1 MVSVRDNVLS
11 PTETRYPMTGFS
23 TSEEKGREENKGE
36 REELRG
42 EERDAV
48 NKI

>member
-1 MVSVRDNVLS
+1 MGSLS
-11 PTETRYPMTGFS
+11 F
-23 TSEEKGREENKGE
+23 SEEKGREENKGE